1 MTDMGAVAAIDCGT
15 ELHPTAR
22 RRWRGSVVAREMRIT
37 RLGEGVDTSR
47 HLRDDAIERTIAVL
61 RGYRS
66 IMDDTQVA
74 RARMVATSAVRDA
87 SDGDRFLSS
96 AAEVVGVEAEL
107 LSGEEEGRLSYE
119 GATADLPPELAMVV
133 VIDIGGGST
142 ELVVKPDQEIRSISM
157 DIGCVRVTERF
168 LPGDPPRPEEISRA
182 REAIRTELDRAVDVI
197 PELRALGPD
206 TLLVGLAGTVSTLAS
221 LELDLDRYDR
231 ARIHHALLTR
241 DAVERWCEILGRESV
256 AEHAARR
263 VALPEGRQDVIVGGA
278 LVLSEAMRWFDL
290 PACLVSEADLLDG
303 LVMSIRN

>member
-1 MTDMGAVAAIDCGT
+1 MTDVGAVAAIDCGT
-15 ELHPTAR
+15 NSTRLLVVDGA
-22 RRWRGSVVAREMRIT
+22 GSVVAREMRIT

-47 HLRDDAIERTIAVL
+47 HLRDDAIERTIASL

-66 IMDDTQVA
+66 IMDGAQVA

-87 SDGDRFLSS
+87 TDGDRFLSS

-119 GATADLPPELAMVV
+119 GATADLPPHQGTVA

-142 ELVVKPDQEIRSISM
+142 ELVVKPDQEIRSISL

-168 LPGDPPRPEEISRA
+168 LAGDPPLPEEISRA
-182 REAIRTELDRAVDVI
+182 RGAIRTELDRAVDVI
-197 PELRALGPD
+197 PELGVLGPD

-241 DAVERWCEILGRESV
+241 DAVERWCEILGKESV
-256 AEHAARR
+256 AERARR

-278 LVLSEAMRWFDL
+278 LVLSEAMRRFDL

-303 LVMSIRN
+303 LVMSIRA

>member
-1 MTDMGAVAAIDCGT
+1 MTDVGAVAAIDCGT
-15 ELHPTAR
+15 NSTRLLVVDGA
-22 RRWRGSVVAREMRIT
+22 GSVVAREMRIT

-47 HLRDDAIERTIAVL
+47 HLRDDAIERTIASL

-66 IMDDTQVA
+66 IMDGAQVA

-87 SDGDRFLSS
+87 TDGDRFLSS

-119 GATADLPPELAMVV
+119 GATADLPPEQGTVV

-142 ELVVKPDQEIRSISM
+142 ELVVKPDQEIRSISL

-168 LPGDPPRPEEISRA
+168 LRSDPPLPEEISRA
-182 REAIRTELDRAVDVI
+182 REAIRTELDRAVEVI

-206 TLLVGLAGTVSTLAS
+206 TLLVGSGGNGVDARLLGAGPRPVRPGTDPS
-221 LELDLDRYDR
+221 R
-231 ARIHHALLTR
+231 ALTR
-241 DAVERWCEILGRESV
+241 DAVERWCEILGKESV
-256 AEHAARR
+256 AERAGASL
-263 VALPEGRQDVIVGGA
+263 LPEGRQDVIVGGA
-278 LVLSEAMRWFDL
+278 LVLSEAMRRFDL

-303 LVMSIRN
+303 LVMSIRA

>member
-1 MTDMGAVAAIDCGT
+1 MAAIDCGT
-15 ELHPTAR
+15 NSTRLLVVDGA
-22 RRWRGSVVAREMRIT
+22 GSVVAREMRIT

-47 HLRDDAIERTIAVL
+47 RLRDDAIERTVAAL
-61 RGYRS
+61 RGFRL
-66 IMDDTQVA
+66 IMDGAQVA

-119 GATADLPPELAMVV
+119 GATADLPQEHGMVA

-142 ELVVKPDQEIRSISM
+142 ELVVKPDRDIRSISM

-168 LPGDPPRPEEISRA
+168 LRSDPPLPEEISRA
-182 REAIRTELDRAVDVI
+182 RDAIGTELGRAVEVI

-206 TLLVGLAGTVSTLAS
+206 TQLVGLAGTVSTLAS
-221 LELDLDRYDR
+221 LELNLDSYDR

-241 DAVERWCEILGRESV
+241 DAVERWCEILGRESI
-256 AEHAARR
+256 AERSRR
-263 VALPEGRQDVIVGGA
+263 AALPEGRQDVIVGGA
-278 LVLSEAMRWFDL
+278 LVLSEAMRKFDL
-290 PACLVSEADLLDG
+290 PACLVSEDDLLDG
-303 LVMSIRN
+303 LVMSIRA